1 MADPTLSPEK
11 NIASTSWLRACLALF
26 ICLGLWLL
34 LSAPRLEHSASAS
47 PDGLRRT
54 AALSILRPVARFSEA
69 IGLADATAA
78 IQTAF
83 GKDPDEPPGGELD
96 LEEELAGEELPPLP
110 PQEIRPP
117 VKIQPPD
124 QPRPDEKKADPQ
136 RSPRDTPL
144 RRPSERYRLRVAVV
158 GDSLA
163 QGLGDAMRRTF
174 RSSLVHV
181 LDVGRLATGLARA
194 DYFDW
199 VDAMG
204 KISRRYDPDVVVV
217 MVGSNDKQSV
227 VFPSG
232 RTVVSGDPDW
242 GAAYRQR
249 IADLLGATKQR
260 AHIVWVGLPPVRD
273 RGKSRLFRIY
283 NDMYEAMLQERRDA
297 RFVDIWDTFA
307 DSDGNYRA
315 YGRGPD
321 GKVVLLRAGDGAH
334 FSVTGY
340 DMIVDLALQVM
351 QNRWDLTRKV
361 LR

>member
-1 MADPTLSPEK
+1 MSNETHTPEK
-11 NIASTSWLRACLALF
+11 NKAPSSWLRVSLALF
-26 ICLGLWLL
+26 VCLGIWLL

-54 AALSILRPVARFSEA
+54 VALSILRPAARFSEA
-69 IGLADATAA
+69 IGLADATDA
-78 IQTAF
+78 IETAL
-83 GKDPDEPPGGELD
+83 GKDPDAPPGGELD

-110 PQEIRPP
+110 PEE
-117 VKIQPPD
+117 VQPPREE
-124 QPRPDEKKADPQ
+124 PRPSKKKGDHKQ
-136 RSPRDTPL
+136 SPRDTPL

-163 QGLGDAMRRTF
+163 QGVGDAMRRSF

-199 VDAMG
+199 VAAMD
-204 KISRRYDPDVVVV
+204 KISKRYDPDVVVV

-227 VFPSG
+227 VFPNG
-232 RTVVSGDPDW
+232 RGVVSGDPDW

-249 IADLLGATKQR
+249 IADFLGATKRR
-260 AHIVWVGLPPVRD
+260 AHVVWVGLPPVKD
-273 RGKSRLFRIY
+273 RGKSRLFRVY
-283 NDMYEAMLQERRDA
+283 NDMYRDVLQDRRDA
-297 RFVDIWDTFA
+297 RFIDIWDTFA
-307 DSDGNYRA
+307 DSEGDYRA
-315 YGRGPD
+315 YGRGPN

-340 DMIVDLALQVM
+340 EMIVDLALQVM
-351 QNRWDLTRKV
+351 QERWDMSRKV